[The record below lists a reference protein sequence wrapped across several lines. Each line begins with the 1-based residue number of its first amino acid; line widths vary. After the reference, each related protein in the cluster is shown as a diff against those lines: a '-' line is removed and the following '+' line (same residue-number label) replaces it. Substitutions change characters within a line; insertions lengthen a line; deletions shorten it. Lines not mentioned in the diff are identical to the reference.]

1 MCGKSDSGWELI
13 GSWGG
18 GGGWGHWVNV
28 FAYPYNWKGD
38 KNKKMLVMSYFCFI
52 TVGFYLCL
60 MKDIM

>member
-1 MCGKSDSGWELI
+1 MGAHRIL
-13 GSWGG
+13 GG